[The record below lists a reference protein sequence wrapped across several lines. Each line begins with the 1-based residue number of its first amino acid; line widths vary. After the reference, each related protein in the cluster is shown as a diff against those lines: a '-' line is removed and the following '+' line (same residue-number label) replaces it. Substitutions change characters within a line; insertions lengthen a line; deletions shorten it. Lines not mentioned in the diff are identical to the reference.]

1 MGENVRVVVRLKPVS
16 ENPCVL
22 EINGNSLNIEDRV
35 SKYEFM
41 FDYIFDGSSKQ
52 EDVYK
57 MIEPI
62 VESVNNGYNGTIF
75 AYGASG
81 SGKTYTMF
89 GTDEDMGIIPRVCE
103 GIFKCEG
110 TNVTLDRHIKFSFIE
125 IYNDRMRDLLNVA
138 NDDLHIRNCEKGIY
152 IPGITE
158 KLVYNS
164 DDINN
169 SISLAIKQRRIA
181 STSLNNLS
189 SRSHVVLSITITQLG
204 ADESEIIGKINLVD
218 LAGSENVGRSEV
230 HGVALSEAQ
239 NINKSLSSL
248 GNVINALTEVGRD
261 HIPYRDSKLTYL
273 LQDSLGGNSKTIIIA
288 SVNPVISNMSETL
301 GTLKFAKR
309 AKEIKNVPKMN
320 KNASTL
326 NLLKTIESLNKKIEL
341 LEQKLSDLQNGNESD
356 ISKKWESRVICL
368 YKELEVEKTRNKNLS
383 ELYEKQRKLCIDMLN
398 KEIKSE

>member
-1 MGENVRVVVRLKPVS
+1 VNERENR
-16 ENPCVL
+16 CVF
-22 EINGNSLNIEDRV
+22 EIDGNSLKIEDRV
-35 SKYEFM
+35 SKHEFT

-52 EDVYK
+52 EDLYK
-57 MIEPI
+57 IIEPI
-62 VESVNNGYNGTIF
+62 VDSVSNGYNATIF

-89 GTDEDMGIIPRVCE
+89 GTDEHMGIIPRVCE
-103 GIFKCEG
+103 GIFRSG
-110 TNVTLDRHIKFSFIE
+110 VNSNATLDKHIKFSFIE
-125 IYNDRMRDLLNVA
+125 IYNDRMRDLLNVV
-138 NDDLHIRNCEKGIY
+138 NDDLHIRNCDKGIY
-152 IPGITE
+152 IPGLTE

-164 DDINN
+164 DDILS
-169 SISLAIKQRRIA
+169 SISLGIKQRRIT
-181 STSLNNLS
+181 STSVNNVS
-189 SRSHVVLSITITQLG
+189 SRSHVVLTITISQLG
-204 ADESEIIGKINLVD
+204 SDESEIIGKINLVD
-218 LAGSENVGRSEV
+218 LAGSENVGKSEV

-288 SVNPVISNMSETL
+288 AVNPVISNMSETL

-326 NLLKTIESLNKKIEL
+326 NLLKTIENLNKKIEL
-341 LEQKLSDLQNGNESD
+341 LEYKLSDLQNGNEID
-356 ISKKWESRVICL
+356 ISKKWEMRVISL
-368 YKELEVEKTRNKNLS
+368 DKALEVEKMRNKNLS
-383 ELYEKQRKLCIDMLN
+383 ELYEKQRKLCIDILN
-398 KEIKSE
+398 KEIKSEVNINV

>member
-1 MGENVRVVVRLKPVS
+1 M
-16 ENPCVL
+16 
-22 EINGNSLNIEDRV
+22 
-35 SKYEFM
+35 
-41 FDYIFDGSSKQ
+41 
-52 EDVYK
+52 
-57 MIEPI
+57 
-62 VESVNNGYNGTIF
+62 VESVSNGYNGTIF
-75 AYGASG
+75 AYGSSG

-89 GTDEDMGIIPRVCE
+89 GTDEEMGIIPRVCE
-103 GIFKCEG
+103 GIFRSG
-110 TNVTLDRHIKFSFIE
+110 GSNATLDRHIKFSFIE
-125 IYNDRMRDLLNVA
+125 IYNDRMRDLLNVV

-152 IPGITE
+152 IPGLTE

-164 DDINN
+164 DDILS
-169 SISLAIKQRRIA
+169 SISLGIKQRRIT
-181 STSLNNLS
+181 STSVNNVS
-189 SRSHVVLSITITQLG
+189 SRSHAVLTITITQLG

-218 LAGSENVGRSEV
+218 LAGSENVGKSEV

-288 SVNPVISNMSETL
+288 SINPVISNMSETL

-326 NLLKTIESLNKKIEL
+326 NLLKTIENLNKKIEL

-356 ISKKWESRVICL
+356 ISKKWEMRVICL
-368 YKELEVEKTRNKNLS
+368 DKALEVEKMRNKNLS

-398 KEIKSE
+398 KEIKSEYINV